1 MSNNTLSVLVVDD
14 SPTVR
19 DILCDALQQM
29 GCDVHSCDTVET
41 ADDFLH
47 NNRVDIMFL
56 DIVLPGISGL
66 DYIEKPQHKNKD
78 LVTIVMTGYE
88 SVKTAVE
95 AIDKG
100 AYDYVIKPIHPEH
113 MELIIK
119 RALKRREINQKLK
132 FSIAQQKEM
141 IEAYTNKITE
151 SDKEILNLKKEI
163 NQLLQLHKEPT
174 KYKV

>member
-1 MSNNTLSVLVVDD
+1 
-14 SPTVR
+14 
-19 DILCDALQQM
+19 
-29 GCDVHSCDTVET
+29 
-41 ADDFLH
+41 
-47 NNRVDIMFL
+47 
-56 DIVLPGISGL
+56 
-66 DYIEKPQHKNKD
+66 
-78 LVTIVMTGYE
+78 MTGYE